1 MTTVLKGV
9 EGGGGDITFMIS
21 DLTSYSQ
28 TDAVEFLCLFE
39 YTVPTIIVFIF
50 FFNIVWSS
58 SIFQYCKYQE
68 LFAHII
74 NLALC
79 WKVC

>member
-9 EGGGGDITFMIS
+9 EGRGGGGDITFMIS

-50 FFNIVWSS
+50 FFNIV
-58 SIFQYCKYQE
+58 
-68 LFAHII
+68 
-74 NLALC
+74 
-79 WKVC
+79 